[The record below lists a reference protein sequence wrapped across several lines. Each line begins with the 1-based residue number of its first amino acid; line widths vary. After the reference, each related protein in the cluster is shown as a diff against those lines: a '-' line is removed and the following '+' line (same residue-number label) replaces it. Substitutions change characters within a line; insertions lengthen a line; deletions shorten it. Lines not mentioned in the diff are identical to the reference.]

1 MLQYLVRHGQSVSN
15 VEERVQGQEDVD
27 LSELGR
33 AQALAVAAWARRQ
46 NAETPIDEIW
56 SSPLKRARHTAE
68 AIAAALGLPLLLEEG
83 LRELHAGV
91 FQGHLWADLEQRFPD
106 ALASW
111 RSGDANYS
119 IPGGESR
126 ASLARRGSET
136 LRRLANR
143 DAEAMIVVAHGGVL
157 TAALGDLL
165 GPRHPLLAAAALR
178 PFTHLPA
185 LSNASV
191 TVLEWP
197 GPELVAFN
205 TTAHLSGG

>member
-119 IPGGESR
+119 IPAASR
-126 ASLARRGSET
+126 GRPSRG
-136 LRRLANR
+136 
-143 DAEAMIVVAHGGVL
+143 
-157 TAALGDLL
+157 
-165 GPRHPLLAAAALR
+165 AAAKRSAGWR
-178 PFTHLPA
+178 IA
-185 LSNASV
+185 MRRR
-191 TVLEWP
+191 
-197 GPELVAFN
+197 
-205 TTAHLSGG
+205 

>member
-1 MLQYLVRHGQSVSN
+1 MRQYLVRHGQSVSN

-27 LSELGR
+27 LSQRGR
-33 AQALAVAAWARRQ
+33 AEALEVANWARLQ

-56 SSPLKRARHTAE
+56 SSPLKRARYTAD
-68 AIAAALGLPLLLEEG
+68 AISAALGLPLLLDEG

-91 FQGHLWADLEQRFPD
+91 FQGHLWADLDHRFPE
-106 ALASW
+106 AVASW
-111 RSGDANYS
+111 RSGDVDYS

-126 ASLARRGSET
+126 AALAQRGSET
-136 LRRLANR
+136 LRRLAAR
-143 DAEAMIVVAHGGVL
+143 DVAAMIVVAHGGVL
-157 TAALGDLL
+157 TAALGELL

-185 LSNASV
+185 LANASV

-197 GPELVAFN
+197 GPELIAFN
-205 TTAHLSGG
+205 TTDHLSGG